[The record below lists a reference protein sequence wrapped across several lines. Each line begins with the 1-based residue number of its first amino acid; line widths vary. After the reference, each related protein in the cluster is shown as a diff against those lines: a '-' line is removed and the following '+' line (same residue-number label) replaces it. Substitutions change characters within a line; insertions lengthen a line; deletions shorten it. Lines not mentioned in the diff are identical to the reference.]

1 MASLNSVKVK
11 SGVGDVLNVP
21 VTFPAW
27 SLSRCERQGQ
37 IKQAPNL
44 EQPDGMLAY

>member
-1 MASLNSVKVK
+1 MLQLKAVLV
-11 SGVGDVLNVP
+11 DVLNVP

-44 EQPDGMLAY
+44 EQPDGMLAH